1 MNKKEKYNY
10 LLEEIIATAKLEQG
24 KTFTYKFYEEA
35 NEILSQTQLEK
46 MCGTLAKKFPDI
58 FEMISNASPSMYIW
72 EICDVGCRIKKDIRQ
87 LEKIKREIVGL
98 LVEQDENIKRDKIL
112 ILEADI
118 TTDYA
123 LWVKGNREQVYNM
136 KKKTDGKFLPSGK
149 RMFGL
154 ISNLGTVRI
163 KREEKNNIVTG
174 FIKNLGINKSEAES
188 IFFNKNGKW
197 GIKKEHIEVIPR

>member
-1 MNKKEKYNY
+1 MNKKEKYSY

-24 KTFTYKFYEEA
+24 KTFTYKFDEEA
-35 NEILSQTQLEK
+35 NELLPQRQLEK
-46 MCGTLAKKFPDI
+46 MCGTLSEKFPDI

-72 EICDVGCRIKKDIRQ
+72 EIHDVGCHIKRDIRQ
-87 LEKIKREIVGL
+87 LEKIKSEMGVL
-98 LVEQDENIKRDKIL
+98 LAEQDENIKRDKIL

-136 KKKTDGKFLPSGK
+136 KKKTDGEFLPSGK

-154 ISNLGTVRI
+154 ISNLGTVQI
-163 KREEKNNIVTG
+163 KREDKNNIVTG
-174 FIKNLGINKSEAES
+174 FIKNLGISKSEAES
-188 IFFNKNGKW
+188 FFFRRDGKW